1 MKFYFQILYKR
12 QYRKIAEMGIHPAL
26 GVGIIAIA
34 SILIAIFLMQK
45 TVYAHY
51 IIGFLGLSVVA
62 SLNEK
67 KRNDFLNLC
76 FSKTKFLKIRLIE
89 NLLLISPFVIFLIFT
104 EEYLIAGITLLLSE
118 FFVFTHFNKKWSF
131 HIPSPFSKYPFEFS
145 IGFRKLFLIYPAV
158 YFLVFKAIEVGN
170 FNLGVFA
177 IGLLIF
183 THISYYFKPEQ
194 KYFVWIFSR
203 SPQGFLWHKTK
214 EGLFFSSLTLLPILI
229 LLSIWFPEQYI
240 NLLGLLFLNALL
252 ISTMILAKYSAFP
265 KEMSVPQMVLFGLS
279 IWFPPILI
287 IAIIYFYKQSLKNL
301 NLLLK

>member
-1 MKFYFQILYKR
+1 
-12 QYRKIAEMGIHPAL
+12 MGIHPAL

-131 HIPSPFSKYPFEFS
+131 HIPSPFSKYPFE
-145 IGFRKLFLIYPAV
+145 RKVHLK
-158 YFLVFKAIEVGN
+158 VFPGSLNAN
-170 FNLGVFA
+170 
-177 IGLLIF
+177 
-183 THISYYFKPEQ
+183 Q
-194 KYFVWIFSR
+194 
-203 SPQGFLWHKTK
+203 QHKHCHSHV
-214 EGLFFSSLTLLPILI
+214 L
-229 LLSIWFPEQYI
+229 LLSSKQVQF
-240 NLLGLLFLNALL
+240 
-252 ISTMILAKYSAFP
+252 
-265 KEMSVPQMVLFGLS
+265 LFGH
-279 IWFPPILI
+279 
-287 IAIIYFYKQSLKNL
+287 KHQ
-301 NLLLK
+301 